1 MPLRFAALTVPLS
14 RVHSDN
20 LHSVRHPVDKFMG
33 CILTTLLRS
42 SQKAFISCPHLSM
55 LLELYSMRQAA
66 DAGSCGLQAALACGL
81 KAEDLKQLIDE
92 EAAHHEIHAGTLG
105 QPWRK
110 IPTMTPGPTE
120 LADRGRH
127 DILSPQPIPRSQPAP
142 AQAQPSK
149 DETAR
154 PANEAS
160 AQTAQMGAEEGGGA
174 MPGEGRAM
182 SKSQLRKLA
191 ERRGLS
197 YDLLLAD
204 AAAQGIE
211 LAD

>member
-1 MPLRFAALTVPLS
+1 
-14 RVHSDN
+14 
-20 LHSVRHPVDKFMG
+20 MG
-33 CILTTLLRS
+33 TS
-42 SQKAFISCPHLSM
+42 AEAVSC
-55 LLELYSMRQAA
+55 
-66 DAGSCGLQAALACGL
+66 DGQAALACGL
-81 KAEDLKQLIDE
+81 KAEELKQLIDE
-92 EAAHHEIHAGTLG
+92 EAAHHEAHAGTLG

-110 IPTMTPGPTE
+110 IPTMTPGPAE
-120 LADRGRH
+120 LADRRRH

-142 AQAQPSK
+142 AQARPGQG
-149 DETAR
+149 ETRR
-154 PANEAS
+154 PANEMP
-160 AQTAQMGAEEGGGA
+160 AQRAQEGAEEGGGA
-174 MPGEGRAM
+174 MPGEGGAM